1 MKKEF
6 LVEILDLIEQG
17 KKQCYMDIEIKK
29 DGLEYQLLNEL
40 IFLVQSGTP
49 YYAKHIADLRFY
61 TALRDPSV
69 DNETI
74 ERLLFIKN
82 HPIEILYPA
91 TDDFFNEFQMHF
103 DNFDEAMVTKVFSH
117 EGSLE
122 SSEINKRLIKLRLEC
137 IPNSEVSKLMKGW
150 NFEV

>member
-6 LVEILDLIEQG
+6 LVEIIDLIEQG
-17 KKQCYMDIEIKK
+17 KKQYYMDFEIKK

-82 HPIEILYPA
+82 HPIEILYPT

-103 DNFDEAMVTKVFSH
+103 DNFDEAMATKVFSH
-117 EGSLE
+117 DGSLE
-122 SSEINKRLIKLRLEC
+122 SSEINKRFNKLRLEC
-137 IPNSEVSKLMKGW
+137 IPNSEVSKLIHRF